1 MFLGELEQALLFEAH
16 AGVALTQGLE
26 LGPVLAQLLRE
37 APLRR
42 NGGGPGPMGVL
53 VLNGTKVSKVSQF

>member
-1 MFLGELEQALLFEAH
+1 MRQVELTLPLKTRD
-16 AGVALTQGLE
+16 GVALTQGLE

-53 VLNGTKVSKVSQF
+53 VLNGTKVSQF